1 LARPDRL
8 SRSDLVRRL
17 RAAGCVAAEEE
28 ADELLGAALGPE
40 NLSSMLARRVAGEPL
55 AWIVGSV
62 LFCDV
67 RVLVHPGVYVPRWQ
81 SEPLVRRGAA
91 LLQHGGRVVDLCTG
105 SGALALALKSLAP
118 LAHVVGTEIDE
129 VACAC
134 ARSNGVEVY
143 EGEFDSALPAEFEG
157 SIDLV
162 IGVVPYVPS
171 GELEFLPRDVTQY
184 EPRGALDGG
193 LDGTEFLRRAL
204 LCASGL
210 LRDGGVLL
218 LELGGQEDAVIRP
231 ALADSGFAAI
241 ESIMDED
248 GDLRGIEAV
257 RVRSRDQRRRV

>member
-8 SRSDLVRRL
+8 TRTEVIRRL

-28 ADELLGAALGPE
+28 ADELLAAATGPE
-40 NLSSMLARRVAGEPL
+40 HLSSMFARRVEGEPL

-62 LFCDV
+62 LFCEV

-91 LLQHGGRVVDLCTG
+91 LLRVGGRAVDLCTG
-105 SGALALALKSLAP
+105 SGALALALKALAP

-143 EGEFDSALPAEFEG
+143 EGELDSALPREFAG
-157 SIDLV
+157 TVDLV

-171 GELEFLPRDVTQY
+171 GELEFLARDVLDY
-184 EPRGALDGG
+184 EPRVALDGG
-193 LDGTEFLRRAL
+193 LDGTEFLRRAIF
-204 LCASGL
+204 CASGL
-210 LRDGGVLL
+210 LREGGVLL
-218 LELGGQEDAVIRP
+218 LELGGEEDAVLGL
-231 ALADSGFAAI
+231 ALAESGFAAV
-241 ESIMDED
+241 ESISDED

-257 RVRSRDQRRRV
+257 RTRSR

>member
-8 SRSDLVRRL
+8 TRTEVVRRL

-28 ADELLGAALGPE
+28 ADELLRAAAGPE
-40 NLSSMLARRVAGEPL
+40 QLSTMLARRVEGEPL

-67 RVLVHPGVYVPRWQ
+67 RVLVDPGVYVPRWQ

-91 LLQHGGRVVDLCTG
+91 RLRDGGRAVDLCTG
-105 SGALALALKSLAP
+105 SGALALALKSFAP

-143 EGEFDSALPAEFEG
+143 EGELDSALPCEFEG
-157 SIDLV
+157 TIDLV

-171 GELEFLPRDVTQY
+171 GELEFLPRDVLDY
-184 EPRGALDGG
+184 EPRVALDGG

-204 LCASGL
+204 VCASGL

-218 LELGGQEDAVIRP
+218 LELGGEEDVVIRP
-231 ALADSGFAAI
+231 ALAESGFAAV
-241 ESIMDED
+241 ESILDGD

-257 RVRSRDQRRRV
+257 RTRSR

>member
-28 ADELLGAALGPE
+28 ADELLGAAAGPE
-40 NLSSMLARRVAGEPL
+40 DLSSMLARRVEGEPL
-55 AWIVGSV
+55 AWIVGAV
-62 LFCDV
+62 VFCDV
-67 RVLVHPGVYVPRWQ
+67 RVLVDPGVYVPRWQ

-91 LLQHGGRVVDLCTG
+91 LVQNGGRVVDLCTG
-105 SGALALALKSLAP
+105 SGALALALKTLAP
-118 LAHVVGTEIDE
+118 LAHVVGTEIDK

-143 EGEFDSALPAEFEG
+143 EGELDSALPNGFERA
-157 SIDLV
+157 IDLV
-162 IGVVPYVPS
+162 VGVVPYVPS
-171 GELEFLPRDVTQY
+171 AELEFLPRDVLEF
-184 EPRGALDGG
+184 EPRVALDGG
-193 LDGTEFLRRAL
+193 LDGTEFLRRAI

-218 LELGGQEDAVIRP
+218 LELGGEEDAVLRP
-231 ALADSGFAAI
+231 ALADSGFAAVA
-241 ESIMDED
+241 SILDDD

-257 RVRSRDQRRRV
+257 RIR

>member
-1 LARPDRL
+1 
-8 SRSDLVRRL
+8 VRRL

-28 ADELLGAALGPE
+28 ADELLGAASAPE
-40 NLSSMLARRVAGEPL
+40 HLEALLARRVEGEPL
-55 AWIVGSV
+55 AWIVGSA

-67 RVLVHPGVYVPRWQ
+67 RVLVDPGVYVPRWQ

-91 LLQHGGRVVDLCTG
+91 LVQQGGRVVDLCTG

-118 LAHVVGTEIDE
+118 LAFVVGTEIDQ

-143 EGEFDSALPAEFEG
+143 EGELDSALPCEFEG
-157 SIDLV
+157 TIDLV

-171 GELEFLPRDVTQY
+171 GEMEFLPRDVLRY

-193 LDGTEFLRRAL
+193 PDGTELLRRAVL
-204 LCASGL
+204 SASVL

-218 LELGGQEDAVIRP
+218 LELGGAEDAAIGP
-231 ALADSGFAAI
+231 AIADSGFAAVA
-241 ESIMDED
+241 SLLDEE
-248 GDLRGIEAV
+248 GDLRGITAV
-257 RVRSRDQRRRV
+257 RVRSSER

>member
-8 SRSDLVRRL
+8 TRTDLVRRL

-28 ADELLGAALGPE
+28 ADELLGAAVGSE
-40 NLSSMLARRVAGEPL
+40 QLSSMLARRVEGEPL

-62 LFCDV
+62 FFCGV

-91 LLQHGGRVVDLCTG
+91 LVQHGGRVVDLCTG

-118 LAHVVGTEIDE
+118 LAHVVGTEIDK

-143 EGEFDSALPAEFEG
+143 EGELDSALPPEFEG
-157 SIDLV
+157 TVDLV
-162 IGVVPYVPS
+162 IGVVPYVPT
-171 GELEFLPRDVTQY
+171 GELEFLPRDVLHY
-184 EPRGALDGG
+184 EPRCALDGG

-204 LCASGL
+204 LSASGL
-210 LRDGGVLL
+210 LRDAGVVL
-218 LELGGQEDAVIRP
+218 LELGGEEDTVIRP
-231 ALADSGFAAI
+231 ALADSGFVAV
-241 ESIMDED
+241 ESILDED

-257 RVRSRDQRRRV
+257 RLRSR

>member
-8 SRSDLVRRL
+8 TRAELVRQL

-28 ADELLGAALGPE
+28 ADELLGASADPE
-40 NLSSMLARRVAGEPL
+40 QLASMLARRVEGEPL
-55 AWIVGSV
+55 AWIVGFV

-67 RVLVHPGVYVPRWQ
+67 RVLVDPGVYVPRWQ

-91 LLQHGGRVVDLCTG
+91 LLHDGGRAVDLCTG

-129 VACAC
+129 LACAC

-143 EGEFDSALPAEFEG
+143 EGELDTALPREFERT
-157 SIDLV
+157 IDLV

-171 GELEFLPRDVTQY
+171 GELEFLPRDVLHY

-193 LDGTEFLRRAL
+193 LDGTEFLRRAI

-218 LELGGQEDAVIRP
+218 LELGGQEDAAIRLV
-231 ALADSGFAAI
+231 LADSGFGAI
-241 ESIMDED
+241 ESMLDED
-248 GDLRGIEAV
+248 GDLRAIEAI
-257 RVRSRDQRRRV
+257 RVRPS

>member
-1 LARPDRL
+1 LARSDRL
-8 SRSDLVRRL
+8 TRAELVGRL
-17 RAAGCVAAEEE
+17 RKAGCVAAEEE
-28 ADELLGAALGPE
+28 ADELLGVATGPE
-40 NLSSMLARRVAGEPL
+40 HLSSMLARRVEGEPL

-91 LLQHGGRVVDLCTG
+91 LLREGGRAVDLCTG
-105 SGALALALKSLAP
+105 SGALALALRSLAP

-129 VACAC
+129 AACAC

-143 EGEFDSALPAEFEG
+143 EGELDSALPRELEG
-157 SIDLV
+157 TIDLV

-171 GELEFLPRDVTQY
+171 GELEFLARDVLDY
-184 EPRGALDGG
+184 EPRVALDGG
-193 LDGTEFLRRAL
+193 LDGTEFLRRAI

-218 LELGGQEDAVIRP
+218 LELGGEEDAVLGL
-231 ALADSGFAAI
+231 ALAESGFGPVA
-241 ESIMDED
+241 SMLDED

-257 RVRSRDQRRRV
+257 RIRSR